1 MTHPIPLSPPPGW
14 SVSLTDS
21 HVHLHHDA
29 FAEDVDHVIERAL
42 EAGTKNMV
50 TIACSFEDG
59 EAATRLAERYDALSC
74 SVGIHPHEADK
85 VPDLTVEDLL
95 KQANHPKVVAF
106 GETGLDFYYNNSAEQ
121 AQKHSFRVHIEAAR
135 ETGLPLVIHARNA
148 DDAIADM
155 LEEEMKKG
163 PFKPLLHCFA
173 GGADLAER
181 AADLGAYF
189 SLSGIITFKNAKDLC
204 EIVTTLPEDRLLLE
218 TDAPYLA
225 PVPYRGKRNE
235 PALLVHT
242 AQKLAEIRGWSLE
255 ETAEKTERAFANL
268 FGSAHRAG

>member
-1 MTHPIPLSPPPGW
+1 MW
-14 SVSLTDS
+14 
-21 HVHLHHDA
+21 
-29 FAEDVDHVIERAL
+29 
-42 EAGTKNMV
+42 
-50 TIACSFEDG
+50 C
-59 EAATRLAERYDALSC
+59 
-74 SVGIHPHEADK
+74 IHPHEADK
-85 VPDLTVEDLL
+85 VPDLNRGRTFSNRRITQ
-95 KQANHPKVVAF
+95 KWWAF

-189 SLSGIITFKNAKDLC
+189 SLSGIITFKNC
-204 EIVTTLPEDRLLLE
+204 
-218 TDAPYLA
+218 
-225 PVPYRGKRNE
+225 KR
-235 PALLVHT
+235 
-242 AQKLAEIRGWSLE
+242 
-255 ETAEKTERAFANL
+255 FM
-268 FGSAHRAG
+268 